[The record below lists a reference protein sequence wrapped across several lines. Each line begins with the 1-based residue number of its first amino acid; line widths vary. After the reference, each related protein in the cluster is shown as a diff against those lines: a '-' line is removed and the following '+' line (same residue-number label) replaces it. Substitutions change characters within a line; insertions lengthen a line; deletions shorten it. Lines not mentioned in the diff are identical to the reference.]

1 MPLERLALLSL
12 LGFAFPAAA
21 QFEGRIVSPDGAL
34 EGVVVSARKSGSP
47 VTVSVVSSADGRF
60 SFPAA
65 RLEPGSY
72 ALRIRATGYELE
84 GPKSIDLGDG
94 AGSAVELR
102 LRKAADLGAQ
112 LTNAEWLASFPG
124 TPEQKKFLYSCVGC
138 HTLERV
144 AKSSH
149 DAAGFVQVMKRM
161 AGYAN
166 NSHVERPQVRLVAR
180 DPMRDFG
187 PNIERDAAYLATVN
201 QSTGAWTYT
210 LQTLPRAKGKSTR
223 VVITEYELPRKPMMP
238 HDVIVD
244 ADGIAWFSMFDE
256 QFLGRFDPRTLK
268 YEEYAI
274 PVQRADYPK
283 GTLDLEVDPQGNL
296 WLSHMFQSG
305 AVKFDKRTRRFT
317 AYPLP
322 KELQNEH
329 SQQSM
334 VGPQRWTVDQKLW
347 INDAGIPGLHRLDM
361 QTGKWQTWKPYE
373 NMKGP
378 HSVYGI
384 YADSKNNIFFMD
396 FGGEN
401 VGRIDAQSGK
411 LTLFPTPTPRSRPR
425 RGRMDAE
432 DRVWFAEWRAEQLG
446 MFDTRTEKFTEWKVP
461 GPYTAPYDVVRDK
474 QGRVW
479 TAGMNSDRV
488 LRMDLETGEYAEY
501 PLPSQTNIRRVFV
514 DNSTTP
520 PTFWVGNNHHA
531 SIVKVEPL
539 E

>member
-1 MPLERLALLSL
+1 MLSTRLALLSL
-12 LGFAFPAAA
+12 VGFALPAAA
-21 QFEGRIVSPDGAL
+21 QLDGRIVSPDGAL
-34 EGVVVSARKSGSP
+34 EGVVVSARKSGAP
-47 VTVSVVSSADGRF
+47 VSVSVVSNAEGRF

-72 ALRIRATGYELE
+72 ALRIRASGYELE
-84 GPKSIDLGDG
+84 SPQSIDLGDG
-94 AGSAVELR
+94 VGAPVELK
-102 LRKAADLGAQ
+102 LRKASDLSAQ

-144 AKSSH
+144 AKSNH

-166 NSHVERPQVRLVAR
+166 NSHVERPQVRRVAR

-187 PNIERDAAYLATVN
+187 PNIERDAAYLATIN
-201 QSTGAWTYT
+201 QGPAAQRYT
-210 LQTLPRAKGKSTR
+210 LQTLPRARGKSTR
-223 VVITEYELPRKPMMP
+223 VVVTEYQLPRKPMMP

-244 ADGIAWFSMFDE
+244 AEGIVWMSLFDE
-256 QFLGRFDPRTLK
+256 QFLGRYDPRTFK
-268 YEEYAI
+268 YEEYPI

-322 KELQNEH
+322 KDLQNEH

-334 VGPQRWTVDQKLW
+334 VGPQRWTVDGKLW

-361 QTGKWQTWKPYE
+361 KSGKWQTWKPYE

-401 VGRIDAQSGK
+401 VGKVDAQTGK

-432 DRVWFAEWRAEQLG
+432 DRVWFAEWRAEQIG

-474 QGRVW
+474 EGRIW

-488 LRMDLETGEYAEY
+488 LRLDLETGEYLEY
-501 PLPSQTNIRRVFV
+501 PLPSQTNVRRVFV

-520 PTFWVGNNHHA
+520 PSFWVGNNHHA
-531 SIVKVEPL
+531 TIVKVEPL
-539 E
+539 D